1 MIHLKNKFEIE
12 KMYRAG
18 QIVKETL
25 FLIEEYVKPGITT
38 LELDKIAENF
48 IIKNKAIP
56 GFKGLYGDK

>member
-38 LELDKIAENF
+38 LELSLIH
-48 IIKNKAIP
+48 I
-56 GFKGLYGDK
+56 